1 MKKRITLFLCILAAV
16 LSLCSTTVLADGGW
30 ADIKDLRISSSGIL
44 KWKEVEGA
52 AEYEVW
58 TDDGLLLGY
67 VSPGETHETFLEY
80 LRLGSAPT
88 GKYKATVYALD
99 DWGTVIARSTT
110 KESVSYTANGTTPN
124 VPYVYWQDATI
135 ARWNR
140 VEGDEVFYYVYLYGP
155 SGMERHV
162 RTSETSYNFDMYMF
176 KDYHYYYTVVA
187 GQAGHTRSGEESVYG
202 PSTSNRRIV
211 RLAGVNR
218 YETALLAADEVIKN
232 NEPAYFENIIIAN
245 GDNFPDALSG
255 TYLALMYS
263 CPLVLINESKAATVC
278 EYLNNKLVDDAHI
291 SIIGGQ
297 NAVKDSWL
305 KGISKKSRVFE
316 RLEGSNRYKTNLEIL
331 KQGYLDAAEILVA
344 TGKNFADALSASATG
359 LPLLLVGDKLED
371 YQKDFLKKIQSPT
384 FTIIG
389 GKNAVSEQVEKD
401 LAKYGTVEKRL
412 AGDNRYETSSFIA
425 YQYFSP
431 LNHDNQPDFAV
442 LATGANFPDGL
453 SGGPLAWSVGN
464 SPLLLIDPTGAK
476 DMYARGYGADIAL
489 EQGYILG
496 GENAVP
502 DKEAVKIL
510 MYGAWKR

>member
-1 MKKRITLFLCILAAV
+1 M
-16 LSLCSTTVLADGGW
+16 ADGGW
-30 ADIKDLRISSSGIL
+30 ADIKDLRISSTGIL

-176 KDYHYYYTVVA
+176 KDYHYYYTVIA

-218 YETALLAADEVIKN
+218 YETA
-232 NEPAYFENIIIAN
+232 
-245 GDNFPDALSG
+245 
-255 TYLALMYS
+255 
-263 CPLVLINESKAATVC
+263 
-278 EYLNNKLVDDAHI
+278 
-291 SIIGGQ
+291 
-297 NAVKDSWL
+297 
-305 KGISKKSRVFE
+305 
-316 RLEGSNRYKTNLEIL
+316 
-331 KQGYLDAAEILVA
+331 
-344 TGKNFADALSASATG
+344 
-359 LPLLLVGDKLED
+359 
-371 YQKDFLKKIQSPT
+371 
-384 FTIIG
+384 
-389 GKNAVSEQVEKD
+389 
-401 LAKYGTVEKRL
+401 
-412 AGDNRYETSSFIA
+412 
-425 YQYFSP
+425 
-431 LNHDNQPDFAV
+431 
-442 LATGANFPDGL
+442 
-453 SGGPLAWSVGN
+453 
-464 SPLLLIDPTGAK
+464 
-476 DMYARGYGADIAL
+476 
-489 EQGYILG
+489 
-496 GENAVP
+496 
-502 DKEAVKIL
+502 
-510 MYGAWKR
+510 